1 MSEVNL
7 IDRLGGRRMVSRIA
21 EELCVE
27 MLLDDRLSEPCRGM
41 SLSAMVRTHRCMLVG
56 LLAGAASGPAASDH
70 PAAGP
75 DAAPMLADPAARA
88 RAAATLSAVVDL
100 LRNALH
106 EAGVD
111 PELSA
116 QVVARIVRCRQEIK
130 E

>member
-70 PAAGP
+70 A
-75 DAAPMLADPAARA
+75 AAPALADPAARA